1 MQKQLI
7 KNHQISPHSHAQN
20 PLPLHAHLV
29 PKPLLT
35 RHFFVPAFNL
45 AIGLFGFSS
54 LSFAETNSTQLK
66 NLIEC
71 QSNYQQYS
79 GLTEDYEKNLGKLG
93 WHRIE
98 NADQPFIYL
107 YENKKPASF
116 FGQST
121 HQIGLTGNAIV
132 AIFRHVDANKLAQ
145 QHGLTQHEF
154 FKAANYFRGEKVLRT
169 ETPQDEH
176 IPVHHKMML
185 SEIPGKDPLILLGC
199 NYELDREAM
208 EKALADLED

>member
-1 MQKQLI
+1 MQNQLI
-7 KNHQISPHSHAQN
+7 QNHQMSQHGHSQH
-20 PLPLHAHLV
+20 PLPLDAHLS
-29 PKPLLT
+29 PKPT
-35 RHFFVPAFNL
+35 RTRPFFIAAFS
-45 AIGLFGFSS
+45 IVMGLFSS
-54 LSFAETNSTQLK
+54 VSFAETTNTQLK

-79 GLTEDYEKNLGKLG
+79 ELTEDYEKNLGKLG

-98 NADQPFIYL
+98 NGDQPFIYL

-121 HQIGLTGNAIV
+121 HQIGLIGNAIV

-176 IPVHHKMML
+176 IPVHHKLML

-208 EKALADLED
+208 QKALADLEN